1 MTPLFALKINIPFL
15 CLSRRVLHHFVSQM
29 SHCASLLEP
38 IEKLWKEGSGT
49 GYVQPFE
56 IQSLSSSVFSC
67 TVIGCCVQWSEVRGT
82 VKDEGEPGKAPSRP
96 LYKEAHHDNFSM
108 AAYHL
113 CILCCSALDFASFT
127 EYLALDSA
135 SQLYGVWKK
144 CRWNTFPLKLSS
156 FWGLP
161 FFLTNAIL
169 SFVFIYCLIHFGAY
183 ETLFPIMLASP
194 SCPSV
199 ALGKTAVSTESSPPK
214 PKWHHW
220 PFVSVKYLRL
230 GLPYGDICLMGPRCQ
245 IPMPSKNK
253 KNLSFSWL
261 WRMTCAATAL
271 SSAAHLHVHA
281 LTQTDRSVIL
291 AVPYAAQL
299 SNQPMCTS

>member
-1 MTPLFALKINIPFL
+1 MTPLFAIKINIPFL

-127 EYLALDSA
+127 EYLAFGFSLSA
-135 SQLYGVWKK
+135 LWSLEKVQMEYISSKVELFLGFAIFPHK
-144 CRWNTFPLKLSS
+144 CNSLFCVYI
-156 FWGLP
+156 LP
-161 FFLTNAIL
+161 N
-169 SFVFIYCLIHFGAY
+169 
-183 ETLFPIMLASP
+183 P
-194 SCPSV
+194 
-199 ALGKTAVSTESSPPK
+199 
-214 PKWHHW
+214 
-220 PFVSVKYLRL
+220 
-230 GLPYGDICLMGPRCQ
+230 
-245 IPMPSKNK
+245 
-253 KNLSFSWL
+253 L
-261 WRMTCAATAL
+261 WRVWDPL
-271 SSAAHLHVHA
+271 PHHV
-281 LTQTDRSVIL
+281 SF
-291 AVPYAAQL
+291 P
-299 SNQPMCTS
+299 

>member
-1 MTPLFALKINIPFL
+1 MTPLFAIKINIPFL

-56 IQSLSSSVFSC
+56 IQSLSSFVFSEVKWGEQWKMRVSQERHPPDHC
-67 TVIGCCVQWSEVRGT
+67 T
-82 VKDEGEPGKAPSRP
+82 KRP
-96 LYKEAHHDNFSM
+96 TMIISVWQHIIC
-108 AAYHL
+108 AYCAVVLLTLHL
-113 CILCCSALDFASFT
+113 SQNT
-127 EYLALDSA
+127 YHLDSA

-161 FFLTNAIL
+161 FVLTNAIL

-230 GLPYGDICLMGPRCQ
+230 GLPYGNICLMGPRCQ